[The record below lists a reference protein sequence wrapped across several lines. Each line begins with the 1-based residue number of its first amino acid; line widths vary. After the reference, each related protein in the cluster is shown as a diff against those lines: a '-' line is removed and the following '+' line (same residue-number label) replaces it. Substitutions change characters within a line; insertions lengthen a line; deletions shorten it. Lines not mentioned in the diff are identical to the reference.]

1 MENNSFKNTIFFDTA
16 AFALKEIFTDRTP
29 WETVSQIIPFIQK
42 LFADQKLMA
51 NYKDKKDVFIGEGT
65 KIHPTV
71 DIVGPAI
78 IGKNC
83 VINHAA
89 FLREGAILGDNVHI
103 GHAVEL
109 KNSIILNDSIIAH
122 LNYVGDS
129 IIGNN
134 VNISGGAIL
143 ANFRLDKQ
151 NISIKTPDGRKIATG
166 MQKFGAAIGDNTAIG
181 VNSVINPG
189 TFLGKNTVVFPL
201 KSVSGVHEKN
211 AVIK

>member
-1 MENNSFKNTIFFDTA
+1 MDNNNFTNTNFFDLS
-16 AFALKEIFTDRTP
+16 AFSLREILNQRTP
-29 WETVSQIIPFIQK
+29 WEAIPQIIPYIQK
-42 LFADQKLMA
+42 LFISSIA
-51 NYKDKKDVFIGEGT
+51 NYKDRNDVFLGKGT
-65 KIHPTV
+65 KIHPSV

-83 VINHAA
+83 TIDHAA
-89 FLREGAILGDNVHI
+89 FLREGCIIGDNVHI

-109 KNSIILNDSIIAH
+109 KHSIILNNTIIAH

-143 ANFRLDKQ
+143 ANFRLDKK
-151 NISIKTPDGRKIATG
+151 NISIKTQDGRLIDTG
-166 MQKFGAAIGDNTAIG
+166 LQKFSAAVGDNTVIG

-189 TFLGKNTVVFPL
+189 TILGKNTVVFPL

>member
-1 MENNSFKNTIFFDTA
+1 MENNNFKNTIFFDTA
-16 AFALKEIFTDRTP
+16 AFALKEVFTDRTP

-42 LFADQKLMA
+42 LFAGQKLIT
-51 NYKDKKDVFIGEGT
+51 NYKDKKDVYIGEGT

-89 FLREGAILGDNVHI
+89 FLREGVILGDNVHI

-151 NISIKTPDGRKIATG
+151 NISIRMPDGRKIATG
-166 MQKFGAAIGDNTAIG
+166 MQKFGAAVGDDTVIG

>member
-1 MENNSFKNTIFFDTA
+1 MENNNFTNTNY
-16 AFALKEIFTDRTP
+16 FAVSDSVLKELLAHPNP
-29 WETVSQIIPFIQK
+29 WESVSQIIPFIEKMFTQQEFK
-42 LFADQKLMA
+42 A
-51 NYKDKKDVFIGEGT
+51 NYKDRTDVYVGEGT
-65 KIHPTV
+65 KIHPSV
-71 DIVGPAI
+71 DIIGPAI

-83 VINHAA
+83 LINHSA
-89 FLREGAILGDNVHI
+89 FLREGVILGDNVHV

-109 KNSIILNDSIIAH
+109 KHSVILNNSIIAH

-151 NISIKTPDGRKIATG
+151 NISIKKHDGNKIDTG
-166 MQKFGAAIGDNTAIG
+166 MQKFGSAVGDNTVIG
-181 VNSVINPG
+181 VNSVLNPG
-189 TFLGKNTVVFPL
+189 TILGKNTVVFPL
-201 KSVSGVHEKN
+201 QSVSGLHENN